1 MIEARPS
8 RHVVLKYSSS
18 NSPPPTLATA
28 DSTSTGVMPTTR
40 TRKKRTSMDTQVL
53 EDQAVIISSK
63 RTTRSSTTN
72 SMVPTEDEDN
82 HIEEKEEE
90 VEKLE
95 EDEPS
100 PSERIQDNVT
110 SEPASQYMPKPVGR
124 PPKSRNAATGINNNS
139 TSSPAITGATRG
151 RKPGARRG
159 RKPKDHSATPVSE
172 KLDPFKNLHQNI
184 NNHYKEHLAA
194 QESLKQIFASAP
206 ETLADINL
214 LYDLTL
220 DAESE
225 WNQTV
230 DKLNQVLVD
239 MKDKWMMLEY
249 KRRKIVGDI
258 QIQKTLAAKAAADD
272 EEEEEIFTEPVEA
285 NPADADVAKADASE
299 VTGKEVKVAHVSE
312 EDPDKHEEIKRS
324 MKTED
329 NEENTTESK
338 DVSATEQ
345 EVGGQES
352 EPALKKRKL

>member
-1 MIEARPS
+1 
-8 RHVVLKYSSS
+8 
-18 NSPPPTLATA
+18 
-28 DSTSTGVMPTTR
+28 
-40 TRKKRTSMDTQVL
+40 
-53 EDQAVIISSK
+53 
-63 RTTRSSTTN
+63 
-72 SMVPTEDEDN
+72 MVPTEDEDN
-82 HIEEKEEE
+82 RIEEEEE
-90 VEKLE
+90 NLE
-95 EDEPS
+95 DDEAS
-100 PSERIQDNVT
+100 PSERIQNNAT

-124 PPKSRNAATGINNNS
+124 PPKSRNAATGINTNS
-139 TSSPAITGATRG
+139 TGSPAITGATRG

-184 NNHYKEHLAA
+184 NNYYKEHLAA

-220 DAESE
+220 DAEPE

-258 QIQKTLAAKAAADD
+258 QMQKTLAAAAKAAAAAAD
-272 EEEEEIFTEPVEA
+272 EKEEIFTEPVA
-285 NPADADVAKADASE
+285 ADPDNADVAKADASD
-299 VTGKEVKVAHVSE
+299 VTGEEVKVAHVSE
-312 EDPDKHEEIKRS
+312 EDPDKHEEIKKS
-324 MKTED
+324 IETED
-329 NEENTTESK
+329 NEEKATEGK
-338 DVSATEQ
+338 DVSGTEQ

-352 EPALKKRKL
+352 EPVLKKRKL